1 MMFYIPP
8 LSIKAF
14 LMKTKTCRSKWMT
27 LIDIEIFLFKV
38 LIISRISQY
47 PNIN

>member
-1 MMFYIPP
+1 MMFYIP

-14 LMKTKTCRSKWMT
+14 LMKIKTCRSKWMT
-27 LIDIEIFLFKV
+27 LIDIAIFLFKV
-38 LIISRISQY
+38 LIINRISQY